1 MTTDLLDEIRQARTA
16 MQKDRPQE
24 DGGTRPPILQ
34 TPCIRVPWLEELA
47 LKAWGSDSRGGLEV
61 RLKLETQQE
70 TASFKQRGA
79 FNKLRCLRESSPE
92 APIRVFAASAGNH
105 AQGVA
110 RHARDFDIQAT
121 IVMPTA
127 TPGIKVENT
136 RRLLRG
142 TAGEVVLFGRDYD
155 AARQHAGELYAR
167 ARDAADRAEAEPRP
181 RVEMVHAFNDRAV
194 IAGQGTIGL
203 ELLEDWPDV
212 EVVVAGVGG
221 GGLIS
226 GIAAAIKPGDPS
238 VAVIGVESAAQ
249 PAAYLARKGGGREP
263 VDIDA
268 YGLRKQSIAD
278 GIAVAEVGGE
288 TLPFLCDSRYV
299 DALLTVQE
307 DEIAHAIAIVLR
319 KGKMLIEGAC
329 ATTVAAL
336 LNPDC
341 RKHFEGKRVVL
352 VLSGGNMDPGRL
364 AEIIHWHEFS
374 QFVADNRM
382 EPDEAWDLAQA
393 RATA

>member
-1 MTTDLLDEIRQARTA
+1 MAIEMLDEIRQARTA

-24 DGGTRPPILQ
+24 DGGTRPPILH
-34 TPCIRVPWLEELA
+34 TPCVRAPWLEALV
-47 LKAWGSDSRGGLEV
+47 LKAWEREDRGGLEV

-79 FNKLRCLRESSPE
+79 FNKLRCLREAYPDSP
-92 APIRVFAASAGNH
+92 IHVFTASAGNH

-121 IVMPTA
+121 IVMPTG
-127 TPGIKVENT
+127 TPRVKVENT
-136 RRLLRG
+136 RRLLEG
-142 TAGEVVLFGRDYD
+142 TTGEVVLFGNDYD
-155 AARQHAGELYAR
+155 AARKCADEQFAQAE
-167 ARDAADRAEAEPRP
+167 DAAERMNPRP
-181 RVEMVHAFNDRAV
+181 AVAMVHAFNDRAV
-194 IAGQGTIGL
+194 IAGQGTVGL

-212 EVVVAGVGG
+212 DVVVAGVGG

-226 GIAAAIKPGDPS
+226 GIAAAIKPQNAS
-238 VAVIGVESAAQ
+238 VAIIGVESASQ
-249 PAAYLARKGGGREP
+249 PAAYLARKRGGEEA

-268 YGLRKQSIAD
+268 YGLRRQSIAD
-278 GIAVAEVGGE
+278 GIAVAEVGSE
-288 TLPFLCDSRYV
+288 TLPFLRDSRCV

-319 KGKMLIEGAC
+319 KGKLVIEGAC

-336 LNPDC
+336 LNPAN
-341 RKHFEGKRVVL
+341 RTLFEGKRVVL
-352 VLSGGNMDPGRL
+352 VLSGGNLDPVRL

-374 QFVADNRM
+374 QFVAENRM
-382 EPDEAWDLAQA
+382 EPDEAWEKAQA